1 MEHLPSKVGDEITNP
16 FQTFNGFTVEV
27 ISSHKLLIHSKTLKV
42 SPLKFENGYVI
53 SPHIL

>member
-27 ISSHKLLIHSKTLKV
+27 ISSHKLLSHSKTLKV